1 MVLAYCLFWASVF
14 LKAFAQ
20 NGNVTLAPAAV
31 GFEADNTAFY
41 YSSSPLLVAN
51 DGSAANGGFRTFDVQ
66 KRSGWPQNTHL
77 KTGRSK
83 VALPISNVGG
93 RDIVVTIAATDS
105 IMRVFDAQNFSEL
118 VEARKSILGDW
129 STLCSWRS
137 TSSGNV
143 YLFLFGKKMTVQLLV
158 RSYKRRIQFLEVCN
172 HLPEE
177 NATLMLLQ
185 VHTFSV
191 PIEGESCAVFLDGT
205 VFFSAEDQP
214 LFSFKASESTQAP
227 AIDTASETIPVIG
240 LATYHGSSR
249 DYLFVLSDED
259 LNVYD
264 NRLESRGKF
273 KLSGMADL
281 SVEGG
286 LSILQSASKAYPS
299 GAFALAFEG
308 EKDTGVAVGS
318 LKDVLSLSG
327 IQANIKFNP
336 GKATCRKC
344 MQPLSSRC
352 SSNGYRV
359 RSSCQC
365 LAGFAGQ
372 DCSRTTCQKSCSGH
386 GSCIGPNVCKCAS
399 GWAGPDC
406 SFKAVQAKYETDA
419 NGGDGDDPAIWIHPT
434 LPEQSRI
441 ITTTKSEEG
450 AGFSTFDLKGNLLQ
464 HVSGEEPNNVDV
476 IFNFTLGT
484 ETTDLTF
491 AACRG
496 DNTLWYVN
504 LYISAK
510 AH

>member
-1 MVLAYCLFWASVF
+1 MVLAYCLVWASVF
-14 LKAFAQ
+14 IKAFAQ

-51 DGSAANGGFRTFDVQ
+51 DGSAANGGFRTFDAQ
-66 KRSGWPQNTHL
+66 KRSGWPENIHL

-83 VALPISNVGG
+83 VALPISNVDG

-105 IMRVFDAQNFSEL
+105 TMRVFDAQNFSEL
-118 VEARKSILGDW
+118 VEARKFILGDW

-137 TSSGNV
+137 TSSGNL

-158 RSYKRRIQFLEVCN
+158 RSYRRKIQFLEVCN
-172 HLPEE
+172 PLQEE
-177 NATLMLLQ
+177 NVILMLLQ
-185 VHTFSV
+185 VQTFSV

-227 AIDTASETIPVIG
+227 AINTASETIPVIG

-249 DYLFVLSDED
+249 DYLFVLADED

-264 NRLESRGKF
+264 NRLESRGKY
-273 KLSGMADL
+273 KLGGIADL

-286 LSILQSASKAYPS
+286 LSILQSASKAYPY
-299 GAFALAFEG
+299 GILAFAFEG

-327 IQANIKFNP
+327 IQANTKFNP

-344 MQPLSSRC
+344 IQSLSSRC

-365 LAGFAGQ
+365 LKGFAGQ
-372 DCSRTTCQKSCSGH
+372 DCSMTTCQKSCSGH
-386 GSCIGPNVCKCAS
+386 GSCIGPNVCKCSS

-464 HVSGEEPNNVDV
+464 HVPGEEPNNVDV

-504 LYISAK
+504 LYVSAK